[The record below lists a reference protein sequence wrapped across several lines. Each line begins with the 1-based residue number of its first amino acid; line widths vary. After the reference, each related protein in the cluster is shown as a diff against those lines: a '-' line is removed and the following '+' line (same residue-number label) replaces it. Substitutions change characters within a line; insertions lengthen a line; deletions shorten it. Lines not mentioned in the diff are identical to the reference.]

1 MEPRERIFL
10 IQLSEKIKK
19 DQTYAKKLGLTDESR
34 YVGQEDENK
43 KR

>member
-34 YVGQEDENK
+34 YVSQKTNNK
-43 KR
+43 RG